1 MKFEH
6 INNDAIHIF
15 LSKQDLEDRGMSVMN
30 LLGDKSEMEHFFFDL
45 LKEIDDNGDFKHNDS
60 VAFQIIPNKEGLELL
75 VTKNGVDLELLNKFT
90 NISNKV
96 NDFKDTDSNTTKIV
110 NYNNSSLKQLFKV
123 DNLHDIKLLEES
135 LLDNSNY
142 YDDSLF
148 LYNGNYY
155 LLFKFKNMSSLNKC
169 IPIVEEFLNKVDLS
183 VDIIEEHGKNIL
195 NSDVLTELN
204 KLYE

>member
-169 IPIVEEFLNKVDLS
+169 IPIVEEFLNKVDRF
-183 VDIIEEHGKNIL
+183 ICR
-195 NSDVLTELN
+195 
-204 KLYE
+204 YY

>member
-45 LKEIDDNGDFKHNDS
+45 LKEIDDNGDFKRNDS

-96 NDFKDTDSNTTKIV
+96 NDFKDADSNTTKID

-123 DNLHDIKLLEES
+123 DNLYDIKSLEES

-195 NSDVLTELN
+195 NSGVLTELN

>member
-45 LKEIDDNGDFKHNDS
+45 LKEIDDNGDFKRNDS

-90 NISNKV
+90 NISSKV
-96 NDFKDTDSNTTKIV
+96 NDFKDADSNTTKIDD
-110 NYNNSSLKQLFKV
+110 YNNSSLKQLFKV
-123 DNLHDIKLLEES
+123 DNLYDIKSLEES

-195 NSDVLTELN
+195 NSGVLTELN

>member
-45 LKEIDDNGDFKHNDS
+45 LKEIDDNGDFKRNDS

-90 NISNKV
+90 NISSKV
-96 NDFKDTDSNTTKIV
+96 NDFKDADSNTTKID

-123 DNLHDIKLLEES
+123 DNLYDIKSLEES

-195 NSDVLTELN
+195 NSGVLTELN